1 MTIALLVLSVGL
13 ILGWL
18 VGRKTGYLAP
28 ASIYIWFMNIDLAFF
43 ILIATERINESYRE
57 FTAMP
62 WPPFDATVRTTVVIY
77 GILILAG
84 WISVVKLRKRK
95 MPFRATQTFWR
106 AFSPMMNSN
115 FILAFLFV
123 VLCMEIFHFM
133 DINKSILWRNQE
145 YLTIAKPYSAGI
157 DTLPGRLIHF
167 LLRPLGLLLI
177 GASAFFWVY
186 RRKQIAILLFLF
198 SIYPFLLAFAGN
210 SRWAPLY
217 AFAASMV
224 FIFLGGIKRYFLLVL
239 FDWIL
244 GFLLFLKVLIGRD
257 TPYQGLAGTF
267 DIFALVFSKLDEF
280 ERWTIGFFLNIFQG
294 AQSLANAFLIHPQY
308 PENYK
313 LLSFSPTISAIDHFD
328 KVMNVY
334 MVKIA
339 PVVPMN
345 AYGEAYFF
353 GLPYFLLLLLILIA
367 WLRMMTKLFLRRD
380 EIGTAFTVFSYWLI
394 FYISQYPV
402 RNSMRLIY
410 LSLLLGILANKKF
423 SVKSKIRARKSVA

>member
-1 MTIALLVLSVGL
+1 MTIAVLVLSVGL

-28 ASIYIWFMNIDLAFF
+28 ASVYIWFMNIDLASF
-43 ILIATERINESYRE
+43 ILIATGRLNESYRE

-62 WPPFDATVRTTVVIY
+62 WPPFDAVVRPTVVIY

-84 WISVVKLRKRK
+84 WISAAKLQKRK
-95 MPFRATQTFWR
+95 MPFQTTQKFWR
-106 AFSPMMNSN
+106 AFSSMNSN
-115 FILAFLFV
+115 FILVFLFV
-123 VLCMEIFHFM
+123 VLCIEMFHFM

-145 YLTIAKPYSAGI
+145 YLAIANPHSAGI
-157 DTLPGRLIHF
+157 DTLPGRVIHF
-167 LLRPLGLLLI
+167 LLPPLGLLLV

-186 RRKQIAILLFLF
+186 RRKQIAILLFLL
-198 SIYPFLLAFAGN
+198 SVYPFLLALAEN

-217 AFAASMV
+217 VFAALTV
-224 FIFLGGIKRYFLLVL
+224 FLFLGGIKRYFLLVL
-239 FDWIL
+239 FDWMF
-244 GFLLFLKVLIGRD
+244 GFLLFFKVLIGRN

-267 DIFALVFSKLDEF
+267 DIFALMFSGFEF

-308 PENYK
+308 PESYK

-345 AYGEAYFF
+345 AYSEAYFF
-353 GLPYFLLLLLILIA
+353 GWLYFLLLLLILIA

-380 EIGTAFTVFSYWLI
+380 EIGTAFTVFSYWII

-410 LSLLLGILANKKF
+410 LSLLIGILVNRKL
-423 SVKSKIRARKSVA
+423 SVKSKSRARKPMA